1 MTPELEF
8 RAGFVANSRMVQ
20 DLSFPIAAMIDEA
33 IALRDASLTPLTSST
48 I

>member
-20 DLSFPIAAMIDEA
+20 DLSFNGLKFMWSQCLVL
-33 IALRDASLTPLTSST
+33 LRGLYV
-48 I
+48 